1 MRPSTSSERQP
12 EPTGAEAK
20 DTDIEGAPTE
30 VTIADLMKHAR
41 HDGQGMVRSTDLP
54 MKQLAFCLC
63 NCSVREMTGATTSV
77 ERVSRT
83 VQVRVHAH
91 ALLSH

>member
-30 VTIADLMKHAR
+30 VTIADLMA
-41 HDGQGMVRSTDLP
+41 
-54 MKQLAFCLC
+54 
-63 NCSVREMTGATTSV
+63 GATTSV
-77 ERVSRT
+77 ERISRAA
-83 VQVRVHAH
+83 VQIRVHAH
-91 ALLSH
+91 TLLSHYLHTNYFDVLDRIRVRLL